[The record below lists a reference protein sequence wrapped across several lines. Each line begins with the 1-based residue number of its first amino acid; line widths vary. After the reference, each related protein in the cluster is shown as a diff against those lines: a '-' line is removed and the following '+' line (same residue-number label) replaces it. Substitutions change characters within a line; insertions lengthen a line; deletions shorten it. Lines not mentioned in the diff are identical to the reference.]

1 MFTLI
6 IIPVGISIVTYATEV
21 VVSMMMEGEFSK
33 TVRRRKMKKKI
44 EMMANHIIVCGF
56 WRVGEQVVR

>member
-1 MFTLI
+1 
-6 IIPVGISIVTYATEV
+6 
-21 VVSMMMEGEFSK
+21 MMMEGEFSK